1 MSKKDKTNEAV
12 MPAFTNN
19 IEPLMQELGTPSLKA
34 YAGVFDLNPVRFYS
48 VAKQPKEGVVYDAKV
63 FNWDAIERFIM
74 RRLDPDKGLATLEDV
89 VRAALVVEEEL
100 KQSDGRRR
108 TTRGEGG
115 AWGEKIEVD
124 GQMVA
129 KRRFA
134 NFEMENGQLVTL
146 KKDAEVYAMVLQ
158 TASHT
163 VLRPVTSQDKD
174 ENGQWQFK
182 GNDVKVISNGM
193 LNFRGTGPSA
203 LQESIDERFSGK
215 YAQKLAEEAAKEA
228 AKKAE
233 EAAKKAGAATESAGG
248 GEPDPA
254 AE

>member
-1 MSKKDKTNEAV
+1 MSKEKKIPEY
-12 MPAFTNN
+12 TNN
-19 IEPLMQELGTPSLKA
+19 IEPLMQELGMPSLKA
-34 YAGVFDLNPVRFYS
+34 IAGVFELNPVRLYS

-74 RRLDPDKGLATLEDV
+74 RRLDPNKGLSTLEDV
-89 VRAALVVEEEL
+89 VRAALVVDEEL

-108 TTRGEGG
+108 TSRGEGS

-146 KKDAEVYAMVLQ
+146 KKDAEVYAIVLQ

-163 VLRPVTSQDKD
+163 VLRPVTTQEQVD
-174 ENGQWQFK
+174 GQWQFK
-182 GNDVKVISNGM
+182 GNDIKVISNGM

-203 LQESIDERFSGK
+203 LQESITERFDGS
-215 YAQKLAEEAAKEA
+215 YAKKLAEEAAKEA
-228 AKKAE
+228 AKKAD
-233 EAAKKAGAATESAGG
+233 EAAKVAGTDAAAEGAAE
-248 GEPDPA
+248 
-254 AE
+254 